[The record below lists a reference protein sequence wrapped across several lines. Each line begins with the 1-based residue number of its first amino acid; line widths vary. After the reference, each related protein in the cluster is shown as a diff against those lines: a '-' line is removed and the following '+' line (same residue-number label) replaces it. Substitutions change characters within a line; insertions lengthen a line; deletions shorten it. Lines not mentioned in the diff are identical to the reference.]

1 MLTISQANS
10 LSVRLIQICF
20 FLILSVCFLP
30 ESLTAEPLPLIT
42 MDEEKNSTSLIR
54 LKTDDGSEL
63 LQYAKKLQVQSQIIA
78 KDYFYI
84 SQGLREDKA
93 RVEIEQSI
101 KDTDNILSILINSIK
116 NPEMQNLLQYLRD
129 IHMESKGVLKENY
142 SKENASLVIDFS
154 EILYEGT
161 QSVIQYLL
169 KDTKNISSLY
179 DDVMQQKLILQR
191 ISKFYIAYQ
200 VGFNDETMFQ
210 KLEESVRNFEKGL
223 KSIKSHEFAN
233 DEQEFASVRLGRYW
247 SISKKFYEGMEKG
260 ELTLI
265 VFVSTDHMVSYLDS
279 ILKLEAK
286 Q

>member
-1 MLTISQANS
+1 
-10 LSVRLIQICF
+10 
-20 FLILSVCFLP
+20 LP

-54 LKTDDGSEL
+54 LKTDDGSVL
-63 LQYAKKLQVQSQIIA
+63 LKYAKKLQVQSQIIA

-93 RVEIEQSI
+93 RVEIEESI

-129 IHMESKGVLKENY
+129 IHIESKGVLKENY
-142 SKENASLVIDFS
+142 SKENASLVIDYS
-154 EILYEGT
+154 ETLYEGT
-161 QSVIQYLL
+161 QSIIEYLL

-179 DDVMQQKLILQR
+179 DDVMQQKLTLQR

-200 VGFNDETMFQ
+200 AGFNDETIFR
-210 KLEESVRNFEKGL
+210 KLEESVKNFEKGL
-223 KSIKSHEFAN
+223 KSINSHQFAN
-233 DEQEFASVRLGRYW
+233 DKQEFVSVRLGRYW

-265 VFVSTDHMVSYLDS
+265 VFVSTDHMMSYLDN

-286 Q
+286 